1 MTYRKYYSCSW
12 VLNALFFFYNI
23 DPENTHVRWTRN
35 RHYYFVPSLPRGKDD
50 SPKTSHWYQM
60 KNPMRHS
67 WILDSKPTGVSIYYG
82 KVNLE
87 RIILAVN
94 FLLWYY
100 FLYLQHFLDLDEPS
114 GCPQNTGR
122 KPCKFPSQQL
132 KQSLFQKLSHVW
144 SHVSVC
150 NSVRPWLLGI
160 YSLLVSLCALKH
172 MALINDPGAKE
183 QGILSWPQFY
193 WISQACFVVTPIN

>member
-1 MTYRKYYSCSW
+1 MTFRKYCSCSY

-35 RHYYFVPSLPRGKDD
+35 RHYHFVPSLPKA
-50 SPKTSHWYQM
+50 SHWYQM

-67 WILDSKPTGVSIYYG
+67 WILDSKPARGSIYYG

-94 FLLWYY
+94 FLLWPY
-100 FLYLQHFLDLDEPS
+100 FLYLQHKKHLNGPS
-114 GCPQNTGR
+114 GYPQNIGR
-122 KPCKFPSQQL
+122 KTCKFPSQQL

-160 YSLLVSLCALKH
+160 YSLQVSLCVLKH